1 VIAKAILVFLIP
13 QICGTVFASSANSH
27 HLDRLQ
33 KRMANEIFSLII
45 AFQRWFIGSCKYCRG
60 FGFQLT
66 F

>member
-33 KRMANEIFSLII
+33 KRMANEMFSLIP
-45 AFQRWFIGSCKYCRG
+45 ADFLVAALQWVS
-60 FGFQLT
+60 
-66 F
+66 